1 MHDEGAKST
10 HFCELAVAP
19 DMIAVALGHA
29 RSFAETMCLG
39 EDTAKLAIIVEELLF
54 NLMDYGAPPAGDR
67 VMLHFAAHD
76 DGVRLTID
84 DPGTPFDPR
93 SVSRKGNLPPE
104 RGGGAGL
111 ALVRAWSRIE
121 SYALQDGRNR
131 TTLLI
136 PIDRP

>member
-1 MHDEGAKST
+1 MHDKGAKST

-19 DMIAVALGHA
+19 DMIAAALAHTRG
-29 RSFAETMCLG
+29 FADAAGLG
-39 EDTAKLAIIVEELLF
+39 EEATKLAIIVEEILF

-67 VMLHFAAHD
+67 VSLHFAAHD

-93 SVSRKGNLPPE
+93 KVTRQGDLPPE

-111 ALVRAWSRIE
+111 ALVRAWSRVE
-121 SYALQDGRNR
+121 AYRHVDGRNIC
-131 TTLLI
+131 TLFI
-136 PIDRP
+136 PAG